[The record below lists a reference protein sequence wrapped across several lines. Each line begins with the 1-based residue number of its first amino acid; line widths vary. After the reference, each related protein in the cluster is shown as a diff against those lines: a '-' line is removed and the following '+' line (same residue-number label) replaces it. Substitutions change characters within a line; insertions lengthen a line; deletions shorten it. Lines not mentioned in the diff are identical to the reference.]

1 MTGTSPPQPRRLLLV
16 SHRPIE
22 AGGTTRWR
30 HFMEALPEHGW
41 EVRSVTAPAGTTTDE
56 TSTDPRIARRSRAR
70 ARVMERAGAVA
81 RPLSQR
87 LLGVQ
92 PEAFP
97 PSTAWSF
104 TGRKAI
110 HAELER
116 FRPHAVVAT
125 SPPPAALFAAAGAV
139 RDVPLVADLRDPW
152 AGSPYYDAGGRLL
165 TRIERR
171 ALARTAAI
179 VAVTTPMLEQLRD
192 RHPALAGRMHLIPN
206 GFPPRLLGE
215 RDEAATGWDGRRVTL
230 IHPGTLYGGRTVAD
244 LVRAMAEPDL
254 QDRFALRLLGNVD
267 AASEAAIAA
276 APGVDVEV
284 LAPTDWD
291 GAIAQIRASDAV
303 VVVQP
308 AELGDD
314 IAWPV
319 KTFEALALGKPV
331 LSITSGGAVERL
343 LDELGR
349 PEGCARLG
357 DPASVAAAL
366 RRLLAAPPAPV
377 PAERLA
383 RWDRSAIAAAYAA
396 LLDSVSAG

>member
-41 EVRSVTAPAGTTTDE
+41 EVRAVTAPAGTTTDE

-70 ARVMERAGAVA
+70 ARVMERAGAIA

-125 SPPPAALFAAAGAV
+125 SPPPAALLAAAGAV

-206 GFPPRLLGE
+206 GFPPRLLSE
-215 RDEAATGWDGRRVTL
+215 RDDAASGWDGRRVTL